1 MCTMDLSSPT
11 SLSDNH
17 RHYAHNRKFNS
28 DISSRAYHYVNLL
41 IGVTFAGVILYSSI
55 YKANSHPIPALLTEI
70 TGEMPPSK
78 GLSASFSEI
87 ARGNL
92 ALAKTY
98 NPYGIRIF
106 AFFALQVLLRPFV
119 SIILSLKGDGVTRV
133 ALADAS
139 ASIALFVF
147 CFWPLIVYTAM
158 QVVQLIEHL

>member
-1 MCTMDLSSPT
+1 MDLSSPT

-17 RHYAHNRKFNS
+17 RHSAHNRKFNS

-41 IGVTFAGVILYSSI
+41 IGVTFAGVILYSLI

-87 ARGNL
+87 VRGNL
-92 ALAKTY
+92 ELAKTF

-106 AFFALQVLLRPFV
+106 VFFALQVLLRPFV
-119 SIILSLKGDGVTRV
+119 SIILSLKGDGVTRI
-133 ALADAS
+133 AHADAI
-139 ASIALFVF
+139 ASIALFAF
-147 CFWPLIVYTAM
+147 CFWPLITYTFN
-158 QVVQLIEHL
+158 QVWHLIYHL